1 LKRLLRRIK
10 SHLLVISLASL
21 FLFVAAFIV
30 AYESTSISVRNSY
43 TASKASVFKYTNN
56 AEVGRA
62 YREDRVEVPLYRV
75 PLSFQRAILAA
86 EDSDF
91 YAHSGINPLAIG
103 QALFKNATSDT
114 LQGGSTITQQY
125 AKIAYLKPEQRL
137 SRKIKELF
145 VALKVEGAFTKS
157 EILEKYINAVYFG
170 RNAYGVEMAAR
181 KYFGVRASA
190 LNPSQSI
197 VLAALVRS
205 PANYDP
211 EFKPGN
217 SVRLINR
224 FNGIKKNM
232 VEEGYITEEEAR
244 AISFP
249 KFSANKVEDI
259 NSSNRGHLI
268 AAVKSELS
276 DLGYTEDV
284 LTVGGYVVQTTLDQ
298 SAQRNA
304 ELAVETQRPID
315 SPKDLHIG
323 LASVRPGT
331 GEIVALY
338 GGSDYLERQLND
350 ATQAIAQA
358 GSTFKVFAVVAAL
371 EKGYS
376 LSTVWD
382 GRSPQTFRTTSGN
395 YKVSNYG
402 NGSFGPVS
410 LYRATA
416 SSINTVFVKLGTKIG
431 PESVVDVARR
441 AGIPESVQVLP
452 TPSVVLGVS
461 SPRVLD
467 VASSFSTFAAG
478 GIYSKPHLV
487 KKIFDGDGKLIYE
500 FKGESKRVFSE
511 KVMADL
517 SYSLTGVVRNGT
529 ASSVLAGFP
538 RPIAG
543 KTGTSQDNASAW
555 FAGYS
560 PDLATSVA
568 FFRDTPE
575 QRLTGIG
582 GLNSITGGSFP
593 ARIWNVYMKRTLA
606 EYPISYFPRPAFVG
620 GTRSVYIDVARPT
633 PTPTEKSPQPKPTF
647 FKPRPVP
654 GATNGQIV
662 TDPTKPVPV
671 PTKPVPVPS
680 NKPVPAPTTKPVP
693 APSAKPV
700 PVPSN
705 KPVPAPSS
713 KPVPVPT
720 TKPVP
725 APTVKPI
732 PDQGGKPIPGFSP
745 KPIP

>member
-1 LKRLLRRIK
+1 MSAKPNKFASALAWTR
-10 SHLLVISLASL
+10 SHLISIALVTV
-21 FLFVAAFIV
+21 FLFVVIFVA

-56 AEVGRA
+56 AEVGRV
-62 YREDRVEVPLYRV
+62 YREDRVEVPLFRV

-91 YAHSGINPLAIG
+91 YSHSGINPLAIG
-103 QALFKNATSDT
+103 QAIFKNATSDT

-125 AKIAYLKPEQRL
+125 AKIAYLKPEQKI
-137 SRKIKELF
+137 SRKIKEVF
-145 VALKVEGAFTKS
+145 VALKVEGAYTKS

-181 KYFGVRASA
+181 KYFGVKASA
-190 LNPSQSI
+190 LTPSQSI

-232 VEEGYITEEEAR
+232 VDEGWITEEEAR
-244 AISFP
+244 SISFP
-249 KFSANKVEDI
+249 KFGAQKVEDI

-268 AAVKSELS
+268 AAIKNELS

-298 SAQRNA
+298 NAQRYA
-304 ELAVETQRPID
+304 EYAVETQRPID

-323 LASVRPGT
+323 LASVQPGT

-338 GGSDYLERQLND
+338 GGNDYLERQLND

-376 LSTVWD
+376 LTTVWD
-382 GRSPQTFRTTSGN
+382 GRSPQTFRTSSGN

-402 NGSFGPVS
+402 NSSFGPVS
-410 LYRATA
+410 LYKATA
-416 SSINTVFVKLGTKIG
+416 SSINTVFVKLGIKIG
-431 PESVVDVARR
+431 AESVVDVARR

-478 GIYSKPHLV
+478 GIYSKPHLI
-487 KKIFDGDGKLIYE
+487 KKIYDGDGKLIYE

-511 KVMADL
+511 NVAADL
-517 SYSLTGVVRNGT
+517 SYSLAGVVRNGT

-555 FAGYS
+555 FTGYS

-582 GLNSITGGSFP
+582 GLNSITGGTFP
-593 ARIWNVYMKRTLA
+593 ARIWNAYMKRALA
-606 EYPISYFPRPAFVG
+606 QYPISYFPRPAFVG
-620 GTRSVYIDVARPT
+620 GTRSIYIDVAKPT
-633 PTPTEKSPQPKPTF
+633 PTPTKTTPAPSPTF
-647 FKPRPVP
+647 FKP
-654 GATNGQIV
+654 
-662 TDPTKPVPV
+662 KPVPV
-671 PTKPVPVPS
+671 GSAAPLPVPSNKPVPVPS
-680 NKPVPAPTTKPVP
+680 NKPVPTIA
-693 APSAKPV
+693 
-700 PVPSN
+700 PSN
-705 KPVPAPSS
+705 KPVPIPTN
-713 KPVPVPT
+713 KPVPIPSA
-720 TKPVP
+720 KPVTP
-725 APTVKPI
+725 EN
-732 PDQGGKPIPGFSP
+732 GKPIPGFTP

>member
-1 LKRLLRRIK
+1 MSTKPKKFASALAWTR
-10 SHLLVISLASL
+10 SHLISLAL
-21 FLFVAAFIV
+21 ATVFLFVVIFVA

-56 AEVGRA
+56 AEVGRV
-62 YREDRVEVPLYRV
+62 YREDRVEVPLFRV

-91 YAHSGINPLAIG
+91 YSHSGINPLAIG
-103 QALFKNATSDT
+103 QAIFKNATSDT

-125 AKIAYLKPEQRL
+125 AKIAYLKPEQKI

-145 VALKVEGAFTKS
+145 VALKVEGAYTKS

-181 KYFGVRASA
+181 KYFGVKASA
-190 LNPSQSI
+190 LTPSQSI

-232 VEEGYITEEEAR
+232 VDEGWITEEEAR
-244 AISFP
+244 SITFP
-249 KFSANKVEDI
+249 KFGTLKVEDI

-268 AAVKSELS
+268 AAIKSELAE
-276 DLGYTEDV
+276 LGYTEDV

-298 SAQRNA
+298 SAQRYA
-304 ELAVETQRPID
+304 EFAVETQRPID

-338 GGSDYLERQLND
+338 GGNDYLERQLND

-376 LSTVWD
+376 LTTVWD
-382 GRSPQTFRTTSGN
+382 GRSPQTFRTSSGN

-402 NGSFGPVS
+402 NSSFGPVS

-441 AGIPESVQVLP
+441 AGIPDSVQVLP

-461 SPRVLD
+461 SPRVID

-478 GIYSKPHLV
+478 GIYSKAHLV

-500 FKGESKRVFSE
+500 FEGESKRVFSE

-517 SYSLTGVVRNGT
+517 SYALTGVVRNGT

-568 FFRDTPE
+568 FFRDTPQ

-593 ARIWNVYMKRTLA
+593 ARIWNAYMKRALA
-606 EYPISYFPRPAFVG
+606 QYPISYFPRPAFVG
-620 GTRSVYIDVARPT
+620 GTRSIYIDVAKPT
-633 PTPTEKSPQPKPTF
+633 PTPTKTTPVPSPTL
-647 FKPRPVP
+647 FKP
-654 GATNGQIV
+654 
-662 TDPTKPVPV
+662 KPVPV
-671 PTKPVPVPS
+671 SSEKPVPVPS
-680 NKPVPAPTTKPVP
+680 NKPVP
-693 APSAKPV
+693 V
-700 PVPSN
+700 PVSTN
-705 KPVPAPSS
+705 KPVPAPAPSI
-713 KPVPVPT
+713 KPVPIPS
-720 TKPVP
+720 
-725 APTVKPI
+725 VKPI

-745 KPIP
+745 RPIP

>member
-1 LKRLLRRIK
+1 MKNKRIKFKKLLRQVE
-10 SHLLVISLASL
+10 SHLLVITLATL
-21 FLFVAAFIV
+21 FIFVTAFAIV
-30 AYESTSISVRNSY
+30 YENTSISVRNSY
-43 TASKASVFKYTNN
+43 TSSKASVFKYTNN
-56 AEVGRA
+56 SEVGRV
-62 YREDRVEVPLYRV
+62 YREDRVEVPLFRV

-86 EDSDF
+86 EDSNF
-91 YAHSGINPLAIG
+91 YSHGGINPIAIG
-103 QALFKNATSDT
+103 RALLKNATSDT

-125 AKIAYLKPEQRL
+125 AKIAYLKPEQKI
-137 SRKIKELF
+137 SRKIKEVF
-145 VALKVEGAFTKS
+145 VALKVEGTFPKS

-181 KYFGVRASA
+181 KYFGVKASA
-190 LNPSQSI
+190 LTPSQSI

-224 FNGIKKNM
+224 FNGIKANM
-232 VEEGYITEEEAR
+232 VDEGWLTLDEAR

-249 KFSANKVEDI
+249 KFGVSKVEDI

-268 AAVKSELS
+268 AAIKTELS
-276 DLGYTEDV
+276 DLGFTEDV

-298 SAQRNA
+298 SAQRFA
-304 ELAVETQRPID
+304 EFAVETQRPID

-338 GGSDYLERQLND
+338 GGRDYLERQLND

-382 GRSPQTFRTTSGN
+382 GKSPQTFRTSSGN

-402 NGSFGPVS
+402 NTTFGPVS

-441 AGIPESVQVLP
+441 AGIPDSVQVLP

-461 SPRVLD
+461 SPRVID
-467 VASSFSTFAAG
+467 VASSFSTFASG

-487 KKIFDGDGKLIYE
+487 KKIFDGDGELIYE

-511 KVMADL
+511 KVVADL
-517 SYSLTGVVRNGT
+517 SYSLSGVVRNGT

-555 FAGYS
+555 FSGYS
-560 PDLATSVA
+560 PDLATAVA
-568 FFRDTPE
+568 FFRDTP
-575 QRLTGIG
+575 QKQLTGIG
-582 GLNSITGGSFP
+582 GLNSITGGTFP
-593 ARIWNVYMKRTLA
+593 ARIWNVYMKRALA
-606 EYPISYFPRPAFVG
+606 EYPISYFPPPAFVG
-620 GTRSVYIDVARPT
+620 GTRSTYIDVAKPT
-633 PTPTEKSPQPKPTF
+633 PTPTKTTPAPAPTL

-654 GATNGQIV
+654 AASL
-662 TDPTKPVPV
+662 KPVPISSAKPLPV
-671 PTKPVPVPS
+671 NSVKPVPVPS
-680 NKPVPAPTTKPVP
+680 VKPVPIPSTKP
-693 APSAKPV
+693 A
-700 PVPSN
+700 
-705 KPVPAPSS
+705 
-713 KPVPVPT
+713 
-720 TKPVP
+720 
-725 APTVKPI
+725 
-732 PDQGGKPIPGFSP
+732 PDQGTKPIPGFSP

>member
-1 LKRLLRRIK
+1 MKNKKLKVKRLLRRIET
-10 SHLLVISLASL
+10 HFLVIALATI
-21 FLFVAAFIV
+21 FVFVSAFVIV
-30 AYESTSISVRNSY
+30 YESTSISVRNSY
-43 TASKASVFKYTNN
+43 TSSKASVFKYTNN
-56 AEVGRA
+56 SEVGRV
-62 YREDRVEVPLYRV
+62 YREDRVEVPLFRV

-91 YAHSGINPLAIG
+91 YSHSGINPIAIG
-103 QALFKNATSDT
+103 RALLKNATSDT

-125 AKIAYLKPEQRL
+125 AKIAYLKPEQKI
-137 SRKIKELF
+137 SRKIKEVF
-145 VALKVEGAFTKS
+145 VALKVEGAFPKS

-181 KYFGVRASA
+181 KYFGVKASA
-190 LNPSQSI
+190 LTPSQSI

-224 FNGIKKNM
+224 FNGIKANM
-232 VEEGYITEEEAR
+232 VDEGWLTQDQASS
-244 AISFP
+244 ISFP
-249 KFSANKVEDI
+249 KFGAGKVEDI

-268 AAVKSELS
+268 AAIKTELS
-276 DLGYTEDV
+276 DLGFTEDV

-298 SAQRNA
+298 SAQRYA
-304 ELAVETQRPID
+304 EFAVETQRPID

-338 GGSDYLERQLND
+338 GGRDYLERQLND

-382 GRSPQTFRTTSGN
+382 GKSPQTFRTSSGN

-402 NGSFGPVS
+402 NTTFGPVS

-441 AGIPESVQVLP
+441 AGIPDSVQVLP

-461 SPRVLD
+461 SPRVID
-467 VASSFSTFAAG
+467 VASSFSTFASG

-487 KKIFDGDGKLIYE
+487 KKIFDGDGELIYE

-511 KVMADL
+511 KVVADL
-517 SYSLTGVVRNGT
+517 SYSLSGVVRNGT

-555 FAGYS
+555 FSGYS
-560 PDLATSVA
+560 PDLATAVA
-568 FFRDTPE
+568 FFRDTP
-575 QRLTGIG
+575 QKQLTGIG
-582 GLNSITGGSFP
+582 GLNSITGGTFP
-593 ARIWNVYMKRTLA
+593 ARIWNVYMKRALA
-606 EYPISYFPRPAFVG
+606 EYPISYFPPPAFVG
-620 GTRSVYIDVARPT
+620 GTRSTYIDVAKPT
-633 PTPTEKSPQPKPTF
+633 PTPTKTTPAPAPTL

-654 GATNGQIV
+654 AASL
-662 TDPTKPVPV
+662 KPVPISSAKPLPINSV
-671 PTKPVPVPS
+671 KPVPVPS
-680 NKPVPAPTTKPVP
+680 VKPVPIPSTKP
-693 APSAKPV
+693 A
-700 PVPSN
+700 
-705 KPVPAPSS
+705 
-713 KPVPVPT
+713 
-720 TKPVP
+720 
-725 APTVKPI
+725 
-732 PDQGGKPIPGFSP
+732 PDQGTKPIPGFSP

>member
-1 LKRLLRRIK
+1 MKNKRIKFKRLLRRIED
-10 SHLLVISLASL
+10 HFLVITLVLL
-21 FLFVAAFIV
+21 FFIV
-30 AYESTSISVRNSY
+30 TAIFVTYENTSISVRNSY
-43 TASKASVFKYTNN
+43 TASKASVFKYTNSS
-56 AEVGRA
+56 EVGRV
-62 YREDRVEVPLYRV
+62 YREDRVEVPLFRV

-86 EDSDF
+86 EDSNF
-91 YAHSGINPLAIG
+91 YSHGGINPLAIG
-103 QALFKNATSDT
+103 QALLKNATSDS

-125 AKIAYLKPEQRL
+125 AKIAYLKPEQKI
-137 SRKIKELF
+137 SRKVKELF

-181 KYFGVRASA
+181 KYFGVKASA
-190 LNPSQSI
+190 LTPSQSI

-217 SVRLINR
+217 LVRLINR

-232 VEEGYITEEEAR
+232 VEEGWITAAEAS

-268 AAVKSELS
+268 AAIKNELS
-276 DLGYTEDV
+276 ELGYTEDV

-298 SAQRNA
+298 SAQRYA
-304 ELAVETQRPID
+304 EYAVETQRPID

-382 GRSPQTFRTTSGN
+382 GRSPQTFRTSSGN

-402 NGSFGPVS
+402 NSSFAPVS

-575 QRLTGIG
+575 QQLTGIG
-582 GLNSITGGSFP
+582 GLNSITGGTFP
-593 ARIWNVYMKRTLA
+593 ARIWNAYMKRALA
-606 EYPISYFPRPAFVG
+606 QYPISYFPRPAFIG

-633 PTPTEKSPQPKPTF
+633 PTPTNTKPAPAPTL
-647 FKPRPVP
+647 FKP
-654 GATNGQIV
+654 
-662 TDPTKPVPV
+662 
-671 PTKPVPVPS
+671 
-680 NKPVPAPTTKPVP
+680 KPVPATSVKPVPTSSGKPLPAPTSKPVP
-693 APSAKPV
+693 APSE
-700 PVPSN
+700 
-705 KPVPAPSS
+705 
-713 KPVPVPT
+713 
-720 TKPVP
+720 
-725 APTVKPI
+725 KPI
-732 PDQGGKPIPGFSP
+732 PTESGKPIPEFTP

>member
-1 LKRLLRRIK
+1 
-10 SHLLVISLASL
+10 VSLAL
-21 FLFVAAFIV
+21 VTIFLFVGLFIAV
-30 AYESTSISVRNSY
+30 YESTSISERNSY

-56 AEVGRA
+56 AEVGRV

-86 EDSDF
+86 EDSKF
-91 YAHSGINPLAIG
+91 YLHNGINPLAIG
-103 QALFKNATSDT
+103 QALFRNATSDT

-125 AKIAYLKPEQRL
+125 AKIAYLKPEQKI
-137 SRKIKELF
+137 SRKIKEVF

-157 EILEKYINAVYFG
+157 EILENYINAVYFG

-181 KYFGVRASA
+181 KYFGVKASA
-190 LNPSQSI
+190 LTPAQSI

-224 FNGIKKNM
+224 FNGIKKNIVDQGWM
-232 VEEGYITEEEAR
+232 TEEEAR
-244 AISFP
+244 SISFP
-249 KFSANKVEDI
+249 KFSAKKVEDI

-268 AAVKSELS
+268 AAVKNELAE
-276 DLGYTEDV
+276 LGFTEDV

-298 SAQRNA
+298 NAQRYA
-304 ELAVETQRPID
+304 ELAVETQRPQD
-315 SPKDLHIG
+315 APKDLHIG

-358 GSTFKVFAVVAAL
+358 GSTFKIFAVVAAL

-382 GRSPQTFRTTSGN
+382 GRSPQTFRTSSGN

-402 NGSFGPVS
+402 NSSFGPVS

-441 AGIPESVQVLP
+441 AGIPDSVQVLP

-461 SPRVLD
+461 SPRVID

-487 KKIFDGDGKLIYE
+487 KKIYDGEGKLIYE

-511 KVMADL
+511 NVSADL
-517 SYSLTGVVRNGT
+517 SYALSGVVRNGT

-555 FAGYS
+555 FTGYS
-560 PDLATSVA
+560 PDLSTSVA

-593 ARIWNVYMKRTLA
+593 ARIWNVYMKRALA

-620 GTRSVYIDVARPT
+620 GTRSIYVDVAKPT
-633 PTPTEKSPQPKPTF
+633 PTPTKTTPAPSPTF
-647 FKPRPVP
+647 FKPKPVP
-654 GATNGQIV
+654 VGSAAPLPVPSN
-662 TDPTKPVPV
+662 KPVPV
-671 PTKPVPVPS
+671 PTNKPVPVPSNKPIPSTAPSNKPVPVPS
-680 NKPVPAPTTKPVP
+680 NKPVPI
-693 APSAKPV
+693 PSAKPV
-700 PVPSN
+700 TPEN
-705 KPVPAPSS
+705 
-713 KPVPVPT
+713 
-720 TKPVP
+720 
-725 APTVKPI
+725 
-732 PDQGGKPIPGFSP
+732 GKPIPGFTP

>member
-1 LKRLLRRIK
+1 VKNKKLKVKRLLRRIET
-10 SHLLVISLASL
+10 HFLVIALATI
-21 FLFVAAFIV
+21 FVFVSAFVIV
-30 AYESTSISVRNSY
+30 YESTSISVRNSY
-43 TASKASVFKYTNN
+43 TSSKASVFKYTNN
-56 AEVGRA
+56 SEVGRV
-62 YREDRVEVPLYRV
+62 YREDRVEVPLFRV

-91 YAHSGINPLAIG
+91 YSHSGINPIAIG
-103 QALFKNATSDT
+103 RALLKNATSDT

-125 AKIAYLKPEQRL
+125 AKIAYLKPEQKI
-137 SRKIKELF
+137 SRKIKEVF
-145 VALKVEGAFTKS
+145 VALKVEGAFPKS

-181 KYFGVRASA
+181 KYFGVKASA
-190 LNPSQSI
+190 LTPSQSI

-224 FNGIKKNM
+224 FNGIKANM
-232 VEEGYITEEEAR
+232 VDEGWLTLDQASS
-244 AISFP
+244 ISFP
-249 KFSANKVEDI
+249 KFGAGKVEDI

-268 AAVKSELS
+268 AAIKTELS
-276 DLGYTEDV
+276 DLGFTEDV

-298 SAQRNA
+298 SAQRYA
-304 ELAVETQRPID
+304 EFAVETQRPID

-338 GGSDYLERQLND
+338 GGRDYLERQLND

-382 GRSPQTFRTTSGN
+382 GKSPQTFRTSSGN

-402 NGSFGPVS
+402 NTTFGPVS

-441 AGIPESVQVLP
+441 AGIPDSVQVLP

-461 SPRVLD
+461 SPRVID
-467 VASSFSTFAAG
+467 VASSFSTFASG

-487 KKIFDGDGKLIYE
+487 KKIFDGDGELIYE

-511 KVMADL
+511 KVVADL
-517 SYSLTGVVRNGT
+517 SYSLSGVVRNGT

-555 FAGYS
+555 FSGYS
-560 PDLATSVA
+560 PDLATAVA
-568 FFRDTPE
+568 FFRDTP
-575 QRLTGIG
+575 QKQLTGIG
-582 GLNSITGGSFP
+582 GLNSITGGTFP
-593 ARIWNVYMKRTLA
+593 ARIWNVYMKRALA
-606 EYPISYFPRPAFVG
+606 EYPISYFPPPAFVG
-620 GTRSVYIDVARPT
+620 GTRSTYIDVAKPT
-633 PTPTEKSPQPKPTF
+633 PTPTKTTPAPAPTL

-654 GATNGQIV
+654 AASL
-662 TDPTKPVPV
+662 KPVPISSAKPLPINSV
-671 PTKPVPVPS
+671 KPVPVPS
-680 NKPVPAPTTKPVP
+680 VKPVPIPSTKP
-693 APSAKPV
+693 A
-700 PVPSN
+700 
-705 KPVPAPSS
+705 
-713 KPVPVPT
+713 
-720 TKPVP
+720 
-725 APTVKPI
+725 
-732 PDQGGKPIPGFSP
+732 PDQGTKPIPGFSP

>member
-1 LKRLLRRIK
+1 
-10 SHLLVISLASL
+10 VSLAL
-21 FLFVAAFIV
+21 VTIFLFVGLFIAV
-30 AYESTSISVRNSY
+30 YESTSISERNSY

-56 AEVGRA
+56 AEVGRV

-86 EDSDF
+86 EDSKF
-91 YAHSGINPLAIG
+91 YLHNGINPLAIG
-103 QALFKNATSDT
+103 QALFRNATSDT

-125 AKIAYLKPEQRL
+125 AKIAYLKPEQKI
-137 SRKIKELF
+137 SRKIKEVF

-157 EILEKYINAVYFG
+157 EILENYINAVYFG

-181 KYFGVRASA
+181 KYFGVKASA
-190 LNPSQSI
+190 LTPAQSI

-224 FNGIKKNM
+224 FNGIKKNIVDQGWM
-232 VEEGYITEEEAR
+232 TEEEAR

-249 KFSANKVEDI
+249 KFSAKKVEDI

-268 AAVKSELS
+268 AAVKNELAE
-276 DLGYTEDV
+276 LGFTEDV

-298 SAQRNA
+298 NAQRYA
-304 ELAVETQRPID
+304 ELAVETQRPQD
-315 SPKDLHIG
+315 APKDLHIG

-358 GSTFKVFAVVAAL
+358 GSTFKIFAVVAAL

-382 GRSPQTFRTTSGN
+382 GRSPQTFRTSSGN

-402 NGSFGPVS
+402 NSSFGPVS

-441 AGIPESVQVLP
+441 AGIPDSVQVLP

-461 SPRVLD
+461 SPRVID

-487 KKIFDGDGKLIYE
+487 KKIYDGEGKLIYE

-511 KVMADL
+511 NVSADL
-517 SYSLTGVVRNGT
+517 SYALSGVVRNGT

-555 FAGYS
+555 FTGYS
-560 PDLATSVA
+560 PDLSTSVA

-593 ARIWNVYMKRTLA
+593 ARIWNVYMKRALA

-620 GTRSVYIDVARPT
+620 GTRSIYVDVAKPT
-633 PTPTEKSPQPKPTF
+633 PTPTKTTPAPSPTF
-647 FKPRPVP
+647 FKPKPVP
-654 GATNGQIV
+654 VGSAAPLPVPSN
-662 TDPTKPVPV
+662 KPVPV
-671 PTKPVPVPS
+671 PTNKPVPVPSNKPIPSTAPSNKPVPVPS
-680 NKPVPAPTTKPVP
+680 NKPVPI
-693 APSAKPV
+693 PSAKPV
-700 PVPSN
+700 TPEN
-705 KPVPAPSS
+705 
-713 KPVPVPT
+713 
-720 TKPVP
+720 
-725 APTVKPI
+725 
-732 PDQGGKPIPGFSP
+732 GKPIPGFTP

>member
-1 LKRLLRRIK
+1 VSTKPKKFARALVWIR
-10 SHLLVISLASL
+10 SHLISLILATL
-21 FLFVAAFIV
+21 FLFVVIFI
-30 AYESTSISVRNSY
+30 ATYESTSISVRNSY

-56 AEVGRA
+56 AEVGRV
-62 YREDRVEVPLYRV
+62 YREDRVEVPLFRV
-75 PLSFQRAILAA
+75 PISFQRAILAA

-91 YAHSGINPLAIG
+91 YSHSGINPLAIG
-103 QALFKNATSDT
+103 QAIFKNATSDT

-125 AKIAYLKPEQRL
+125 AKIAYLKPEQKI
-137 SRKIKELF
+137 SRKIKEVF
-145 VALKVEGAFTKS
+145 VALKVEGAYTKS

-181 KYFGVRASA
+181 KYFGVKASA
-190 LNPSQSI
+190 LTPSQSI

-232 VEEGYITEEEAR
+232 VDEGWITEEEAR
-244 AISFP
+244 SISFP
-249 KFSANKVEDI
+249 KFGAQKVEDI

-268 AAVKSELS
+268 AAIKNELS

-298 SAQRNA
+298 NAQRYA
-304 ELAVETQRPID
+304 EYAVETQRPID

-338 GGSDYLERQLND
+338 GGNDYLERQLND

-376 LSTVWD
+376 LTTVWD
-382 GRSPQTFRTTSGN
+382 GRSPQTFRTSSGN

-402 NGSFGPVS
+402 NSSFGPVS
-410 LYRATA
+410 LYKATA

-441 AGIPESVQVLP
+441 AGIPDSVQVLP

-500 FKGESKRVFSE
+500 FEGESKRVFSE

-517 SYSLTGVVRNGT
+517 SYALTGVVRNGT

-593 ARIWNVYMKRTLA
+593 ARIWNVYMKRALA
-606 EYPISYFPRPAFVG
+606 QYPISYFPRPAFVG
-620 GTRSVYIDVARPT
+620 GTRSVYIDVAKPT
-633 PTPTEKSPQPKPTF
+633 PTPTVTTPAPSPTL
-647 FKPRPVP
+647 FKP
-654 GATNGQIV
+654 
-662 TDPTKPVPV
+662 KPVPV
-671 PTKPVPVPS
+671 GSGAPLPVPSNKPVPVPS
-680 NKPVPAPTTKPVP
+680 NKPVPTT
-693 APSAKPV
+693 
-700 PVPSN
+700 VPSN
-705 KPVPAPSS
+705 KPVPAPTN
-713 KPVPVPT
+713 KPVPIPSA
-720 TKPVP
+720 KPVP
-725 APTVKPI
+725 TDNA
-732 PDQGGKPIPGFSP
+732 KPIPGFTP

>member
-1 LKRLLRRIK
+1 MNVGSKRTARILGWIK
-10 SHLLVISLASL
+10 SHFVVLTLSSV
-21 FLFVAAFIV
+21 FLFIVAFIA

-43 TASKASVFKYTNN
+43 TSSKASVFKYTNN
-56 AEVGRA
+56 AEVGRV

-91 YAHSGINPLAIG
+91 YSHFGINPIAIA
-103 QALFKNATSDT
+103 QALLKNATSDS

-125 AKIAYLKPEQRL
+125 AKIAYLKPEQRI
-137 SRKIKELF
+137 SRKIKEVF
-145 VALKVEGAFTKS
+145 VALKVEGSFTKS

-170 RNAYGVEMAAR
+170 RNAYGVEMASR

-190 LNPSQSI
+190 LTPSQSI

-217 SVRLINR
+217 YVRLINR

-232 VEEGYITEEEAR
+232 VEEGWITEEVAR
-244 AISFP
+244 SIVFP
-249 KFSANKVEDI
+249 EFKADKVEDI

-268 AAVKSELS
+268 AAIKNELS
-276 DLGYTEDV
+276 DLGFTEDV

-298 SAQRNA
+298 KAQRNA

-315 SPKDLHIG
+315 APKDLHIG

-338 GGSDYLERQLND
+338 GGRDYLERQLND

-358 GSTFKVFAVVAAL
+358 GSTFKVFAVIAAL

-382 GRSPQTFRTTSGN
+382 GRSPQTFRTSSGN

-402 NGSFGPVS
+402 NTSFGPVS

-441 AGIPESVQVLP
+441 AGIPESVQVLA

-461 SPRVLD
+461 SPRVID

-511 KVMADL
+511 KIMADL
-517 SYSLTGVVRNGT
+517 SYSLSGVVRNGT

-620 GTRSVYIDVARPT
+620 GTKSVYIDVPKPT
-633 PTPTEKSPQPKPTF
+633 PTPTKTTPAPS
-647 FKPRPVP
+647 
-654 GATNGQIV
+654 ATLFN
-662 TDPTKPVPV
+662 P
-671 PTKPVPVPS
+671 
-680 NKPVPAPTTKPVP
+680 KPVPAASIKPAPIGSAKPLPANTAKPVP
-693 APSAKPV
+693 APSLNPVPSAKPV
-700 PVPSN
+700 PSTNPAPTA
-705 KPVPAPSS
+705 KPVPIPS
-713 KPVPVPT
+713 

-732 PDQGGKPIPGFSP
+732 PDQGVKPIPGFSP

>member
-1 LKRLLRRIK
+1 MTTKPKKITRALGWIR
-10 SHLLVISLASL
+10 SHLVSLAL
-21 FLFVAAFIV
+21 VTIFLFVGLFIAV
-30 AYESTSISVRNSY
+30 YESTSISVRNSY

-56 AEVGRA
+56 AEVGRV

-86 EDSDF
+86 EDSKF
-91 YAHSGINPLAIG
+91 YSHNGINPLAIG
-103 QALFKNATSDT
+103 QALFRNATSDT

-125 AKIAYLKPEQRL
+125 AKIAYLKPEQKI
-137 SRKIKELF
+137 SRKIKEVF

-157 EILEKYINAVYFG
+157 EILENYINAVYFG

-181 KYFGVRASA
+181 KYFGVKASA
-190 LNPSQSI
+190 LTPAQSI

-224 FNGIKKNM
+224 FNGIKKNI
-232 VEEGYITEEEAR
+232 VDQGWITEEEAR
-244 AISFP
+244 SISFP
-249 KFSANKVEDI
+249 KFSAKKVEDI

-268 AAVKSELS
+268 AAVKNELAE
-276 DLGYTEDV
+276 LGFTEDV

-298 SAQRNA
+298 NAQRYA
-304 ELAVETQRPID
+304 ELAVETQRPQD
-315 SPKDLHIG
+315 APKDLHIG

-358 GSTFKVFAVVAAL
+358 GSTFKIFAVVAAL

-382 GRSPQTFRTTSGN
+382 GRSPQTFRTSSGN

-402 NGSFGPVS
+402 NSSFGPVS
-410 LYRATA
+410 LYKATA

-441 AGIPESVQVLP
+441 AGIPDSVQVLP

-461 SPRVLD
+461 SPRVID

-487 KKIFDGDGKLIYE
+487 KKIYDGEGKLIYE

-511 KVMADL
+511 NVSADL
-517 SYSLTGVVRNGT
+517 SYALSGVVRNGT

-555 FAGYS
+555 FTGYS
-560 PDLATSVA
+560 PDLSTSVA

-593 ARIWNVYMKRTLA
+593 ARIWNVYMKRALA

-620 GTRSVYIDVARPT
+620 GTRSIYVDVAKPT
-633 PTPTEKSPQPKPTF
+633 PTPTKTTPAPSPTF
-647 FKPRPVP
+647 FKPKPVP
-654 GATNGQIV
+654 VGSAAPLPVPSN
-662 TDPTKPVPV
+662 KPVPV
-671 PTKPVPVPS
+671 PTNKPIPSTAPSNKPVPAPAPS
-680 NKPVPAPTTKPVP
+680 NKPVPAPTNKPVP
-693 APSAKPV
+693 IPSAKPV
-700 PVPSN
+700 TPEN
-705 KPVPAPSS
+705 
-713 KPVPVPT
+713 
-720 TKPVP
+720 
-725 APTVKPI
+725 
-732 PDQGGKPIPGFSP
+732 GKPIPGFTP

>member
-1 LKRLLRRIK
+1 MKNKRVKFKRLLRRIE
-10 SHLLVISLASL
+10 SHLLVITLAL
-21 FLFVAAFIV
+21 FFLVVAGFIV
-30 AYESTSISVRNSY
+30 TYENTSISVRNSY
-43 TASKASVFKYTNN
+43 TSSKATVFKYTNN
-56 AEVGRA
+56 AEVGRV
-62 YREDRVEVPLYRV
+62 YREDRVEVPLFRV

-91 YAHSGINPLAIG
+91 YSHSGFNPLAIG
-103 QALFKNATSDT
+103 QALLKNATSDS

-125 AKIAYLKPEQRL
+125 AKIAYLKPEQKI

-181 KYFGVRASA
+181 KYFGVKASA
-190 LNPSQSI
+190 LTPAQSI

-217 SVRLINR
+217 SARLINR

-232 VEEGYITEEEAR
+232 VDEGWISAEEAR

-249 KFSANKVEDI
+249 KFGAKKVEDI

-268 AAVKSELS
+268 AAIKSELS
-276 DLGYTEDV
+276 DLGFTEDV

-298 SAQRNA
+298 SAQRYA
-304 ELAVETQRPID
+304 ELAVESQRPVD

-382 GRSPQTFRTTSGN
+382 GRSPQTFRTSSGN
-395 YKVSNYG
+395 YKVANYG

-441 AGIPESVQVLP
+441 AGIPETVQVLA

-461 SPRVLD
+461 SPTVLD
-467 VASSFSTFAAG
+467 VTSSFATFAAG
-478 GIYSKPHLV
+478 GIYAKPHLV
-487 KKIFDGDGKLIYE
+487 KKVFNGDGKLIYD
-500 FKGESKRVFSE
+500 FKKENKRVFSE
-511 KVMADL
+511 KVVADL
-517 SYSLTGVVRNGT
+517 TYSLAGVVRNGT

-555 FAGYS
+555 FSGYS

-582 GLNSITGGSFP
+582 GLNSITGGTFP
-593 ARIWNVYMKRTLA
+593 ARIWNVYMKRALA
-606 EYPISYFPRPAFVG
+606 QYPISYFPRPAFVG

-633 PTPTEKSPQPKPTF
+633 PTPTDTNPAPTL
-647 FKPRPVP
+647 FKP
-654 GATNGQIV
+654 
-662 TDPTKPVPV
+662 KPVPV
-671 PTKPVPVPS
+671 SSSKPIPTSSGKPL
-680 NKPVPAPTTKPVP
+680 
-693 APSAKPV
+693 

-705 KPVPAPSS
+705 KPVPAPS
-713 KPVPVPT
+713 
-720 TKPVP
+720 
-725 APTVKPI
+725 VKPI
-732 PDQGGKPIPGFSP
+732 PIESGKPIPEFTP

>member
-1 LKRLLRRIK
+1 VSTSPKRITRTLVWVK
-10 SHLLVISLASL
+10 SHFVSLALATVFLLVGL
-21 FLFVAAFIV
+21 FIV
-30 AYESTSISVRNSY
+30 AYENTSISVQNSY

-56 AEVGRA
+56 SEVGRV
-62 YREDRVEVPLYRV
+62 YREDRIEVPLYRV

-86 EDSDF
+86 EDSAF
-91 YAHSGINPLAIG
+91 YSHSGINPIAIG
-103 QALFKNATSDT
+103 RALLKNATSDT

-125 AKIAYLKPEQRL
+125 AKIAYLKPEQRI

-145 VALKVEGAFTKS
+145 VALRIEGAFTKS
-157 EILEKYINAVYFG
+157 EILENYINAVYFG

-181 KYFGVRASA
+181 KYFGVKASA
-190 LNPSQSI
+190 LTPSQSI

-232 VEEGYITEEEAR
+232 VDEGWITEEVAR
-244 AISFP
+244 SISFP
-249 KFSANKVEDI
+249 KFSATKVEDI

-268 AAVKSELS
+268 AAVKSELA
-276 DLGYTEDV
+276 DLGFTEDV
-284 LTVGGYVVQTTLDQ
+284 LTVGGYVVQTTLVQ
-298 SAQRNA
+298 SAQRYA
-304 ELAVETQRPID
+304 EVAVETQRPLD

-358 GSTFKVFAVVAAL
+358 GSTFKVFAVIAAL

-382 GRSPQTFRTTSGN
+382 GKSPQTFRTSSGN

-402 NGSFGPVS
+402 NSSFGPVS

-461 SPRVLD
+461 SPRVID
-467 VASSFSTFAAG
+467 VASSFATFAGG
-478 GIYSKPHLV
+478 GIYAKPYLV
-487 KKIFDGDGKLIYE
+487 KKVFDGDGKLIYE
-500 FKGESKRVFSE
+500 AKKEGKRVFSE
-511 KVMADL
+511 KVIADL
-517 SYSLTGVVRNGT
+517 SYSLSGVVRNGT

-555 FAGYS
+555 FTGYS
-560 PDLATSVA
+560 PDLSTSVA

-575 QRLTGIG
+575 KQLTGIG
-582 GLNSITGGSFP
+582 GLNSITGGTFP
-593 ARIWNVYMKRTLA
+593 ARIWNAYMKRALA
-606 EYPISYFPRPAFVG
+606 EYPISYFPPPSFVG
-620 GTRSVYIDVARPT
+620 GTRSIYIDVAKPT
-633 PTPTEKSPQPKPTF
+633 PTPSATAPAPSPTF
-647 FKPRPVP
+647 FRP
-654 GATNGQIV
+654 
-662 TDPTKPVPV
+662 KPVPMV
-671 PTKPVPVPS
+671 SSV
-680 NKPVPAPTTKPVP
+680 
-693 APSAKPV
+693 
-700 PVPSN
+700 
-705 KPVPAPSS
+705 PVPAPSS
-713 KPVPVPT
+713 KPIPAPIPSNKPVPT
-720 TKPVP
+720 PAPIPSNKPLPVPSTKPVP
-725 APTVKPI
+725 VPSAKPKAPENS
-732 PDQGGKPIPGFSP
+732 KPIPGFTP

>member
-1 LKRLLRRIK
+1 MAWIR
-10 SHLLVISLASL
+10 SHLVSLAL
-21 FLFVAAFIV
+21 VTIFLFVALFMI
-30 AYESTSISVRNSY
+30 AYQSTSIAERNSY

-56 AEVGRA
+56 SEVGRV

-86 EDSDF
+86 EDSKF
-91 YAHSGINPLAIG
+91 YSHSGINPIAIG
-103 QALFKNATSDT
+103 QALFKNATSNT

-125 AKIAYLKPEQRL
+125 AKIAYLKPEQKI

-145 VALKVEGAFTKS
+145 VALKIEGAFTKS
-157 EILEKYINAVYFG
+157 EILENYINAVYFG

-181 KYFGVRASA
+181 KYFGVKASA
-190 LNPSQSI
+190 LTPSQSI

-232 VEEGYITEEEAR
+232 VDEGWITEEEAR
-244 AISFP
+244 SISFP
-249 KFSANKVEDI
+249 KFGANKVEDI

-268 AAVKSELS
+268 AAVKSELA
-276 DLGYTEDV
+276 DLGFTEDV
-284 LTVGGYVVQTTLDQ
+284 LTIGGYVVQTTLVQ
-298 SAQRNA
+298 SAQRYA
-304 ELAVETQRPID
+304 EFAVETQRPLD

-358 GSTFKVFAVVAAL
+358 GSTFKIFAVVAAL

-382 GRSPQTFRTTSGN
+382 GKSPQTFRTSSGN

-402 NGSFGPVS
+402 NSSFGPVS

-441 AGIPESVQVLP
+441 AGIPDSVQVLP

-461 SPRVLD
+461 SPRVID
-467 VASSFSTFAAG
+467 VASSFATFASG
-478 GIYSKPHLV
+478 GIYAKPYLV
-487 KKIFDGDGKLIYE
+487 KKVFDGEGNLIYE
-500 FKGESKRVFSE
+500 AKKESKRVFSE
-511 KVMADL
+511 DVSADL
-517 SYSLTGVVRNGT
+517 SYALAGVVRNGT

-555 FAGYS
+555 FTGYS
-560 PDLATSVA
+560 PDLSTSVA

-575 QRLTGIG
+575 KQLTGIG
-582 GLNSITGGSFP
+582 GLNSITGGTFP
-593 ARIWNVYMKRTLA
+593 ARIWNAYMKRALA

-620 GTRSVYIDVARPT
+620 GTRSIYVDVAKPT
-633 PTPTEKSPQPKPTF
+633 PTPTKTTPAPAPTF

-654 GATNGQIV
+654 VGTGA
-662 TDPTKPVPV
+662 PLPVPSN
-671 PTKPVPVPS
+671 KPVPVPS
-680 NKPVPAPTTKPVP
+680 NKPVPTT
-693 APSAKPV
+693 
-700 PVPSN
+700 VPSN
-705 KPVPAPSS
+705 KPVPAPTN
-713 KPVPVPT
+713 KPVPIPSA
-720 TKPVP
+720 KPVP
-725 APTVKPI
+725 T
-732 PDQGGKPIPGFSP
+732 DNLKPIPGFTP

>member
-1 LKRLLRRIK
+1 MI
-10 SHLLVISLASL
+10 
-21 FLFVAAFIV
+21 
-30 AYESTSISVRNSY
+30 AYQSTSIAERNSY

-56 AEVGRA
+56 SEVGRV

-86 EDSDF
+86 EDSKF
-91 YAHSGINPLAIG
+91 YSHSGINPIAIG
-103 QALFKNATSDT
+103 QALFKNATSNT

-125 AKIAYLKPEQRL
+125 AKIAYLKPEQKI

-145 VALKVEGAFTKS
+145 VALKIEGASTKS
-157 EILEKYINAVYFG
+157 EILENYINAVYFG

-181 KYFGVRASA
+181 KYFGVKASA
-190 LNPSQSI
+190 LTPSQSI

-232 VEEGYITEEEAR
+232 VDEGWITEEEAR
-244 AISFP
+244 SISFP
-249 KFSANKVEDI
+249 KFGANKVEDI

-268 AAVKSELS
+268 AAVKSELA
-276 DLGYTEDV
+276 DLGFTEDV
-284 LTVGGYVVQTTLDQ
+284 LTIGGYVVQTTLVQ
-298 SAQRNA
+298 SAQRYA
-304 ELAVETQRPID
+304 EFAVETQRPLD

-358 GSTFKVFAVVAAL
+358 GSTFKIFAVVAAL

-382 GRSPQTFRTTSGN
+382 GKSPQTFRTSSGN

-402 NGSFGPVS
+402 NSSFGPVS

-441 AGIPESVQVLP
+441 AGIPDSVQVLP

-461 SPRVLD
+461 SPRVID
-467 VASSFSTFAAG
+467 VASSFATFASG
-478 GIYSKPHLV
+478 GIYAKPYLV
-487 KKIFDGDGKLIYE
+487 KKVFDGEGNLIYE
-500 FKGESKRVFSE
+500 AKKESKRVFSE
-511 KVMADL
+511 DVSADL
-517 SYSLTGVVRNGT
+517 SYALAGVVRNGT

-555 FAGYS
+555 FTGYS
-560 PDLATSVA
+560 PDLSTSVA

-593 ARIWNVYMKRTLA
+593 ARIWNVYMKRALA

-620 GTRSVYIDVARPT
+620 GTRSIYVDVAKPT
-633 PTPTEKSPQPKPTF
+633 PTPTKTTPAPSPTF
-647 FKPRPVP
+647 FKP
-654 GATNGQIV
+654 
-662 TDPTKPVPV
+662 KPVPV
-671 PTKPVPVPS
+671 GSAAPLPVPSNKPVPVPS
-680 NKPVPAPTTKPVP
+680 NKPIPT
-693 APSAKPV
+693 AA
-700 PVPSN
+700 PSN
-705 KPVPAPSS
+705 KPVPVPTN
-713 KPVPVPT
+713 KPVPIPSA
-720 TKPVP
+720 KPVTP
-725 APTVKPI
+725 EN
-732 PDQGGKPIPGFSP
+732 GKPIPGFTP

>member
-1 LKRLLRRIK
+1 MSTKPKKFARALVWIR
-10 SHLLVISLASL
+10 SHLISLILATL
-21 FLFVAAFIV
+21 FLFVVIFI
-30 AYESTSISVRNSY
+30 ATYESTSISVRNSY

-56 AEVGRA
+56 AEVGRV
-62 YREDRVEVPLYRV
+62 YREDRVEVPLFRV
-75 PLSFQRAILAA
+75 PISFQRAILAA

-91 YAHSGINPLAIG
+91 YSHSGINPLAIG
-103 QALFKNATSDT
+103 QAIFKNATSDT

-125 AKIAYLKPEQRL
+125 AKIAYLKPEQKI
-137 SRKIKELF
+137 SRKIKEVF
-145 VALKVEGAFTKS
+145 VALKVEGAYTKS

-181 KYFGVRASA
+181 KYFGVKASA
-190 LNPSQSI
+190 LTPSQSI

-232 VEEGYITEEEAR
+232 VDEGWITEEEAR
-244 AISFP
+244 SISFP
-249 KFSANKVEDI
+249 KFGAQKVEDI

-268 AAVKSELS
+268 AAIKNELS

-298 SAQRNA
+298 NAQRYA
-304 ELAVETQRPID
+304 EYAVETQRPID

-338 GGSDYLERQLND
+338 GGNDYLERQLND

-376 LSTVWD
+376 LTTVWD
-382 GRSPQTFRTTSGN
+382 GRSPQTFRTSSGN

-402 NGSFGPVS
+402 NSSFGPVS
-410 LYRATA
+410 LYKATA

-441 AGIPESVQVLP
+441 AGIPDSVQVLP

-500 FKGESKRVFSE
+500 FEGESKRVFSE

-517 SYSLTGVVRNGT
+517 SYALTGVVRNGT

-593 ARIWNVYMKRTLA
+593 ARIWNVYMKRALA
-606 EYPISYFPRPAFVG
+606 QYPISYFPRPAFVG
-620 GTRSVYIDVARPT
+620 GTRSVYIDVAKPT
-633 PTPTEKSPQPKPTF
+633 PTPTVTTPAPSPTL
-647 FKPRPVP
+647 FKP
-654 GATNGQIV
+654 
-662 TDPTKPVPV
+662 KPVPV
-671 PTKPVPVPS
+671 GSGAPLPVPSNKPVPVPS
-680 NKPVPAPTTKPVP
+680 NKPVPTT
-693 APSAKPV
+693 
-700 PVPSN
+700 VPSN
-705 KPVPAPSS
+705 KPVPAPTN
-713 KPVPVPT
+713 KPVPIPSA
-720 TKPVP
+720 KPVP
-725 APTVKPI
+725 TDNA
-732 PDQGGKPIPGFSP
+732 KPIPGFTP

>member
-1 LKRLLRRIK
+1 MSSRPQRIARTLVWVR
-10 SHLLVISLASL
+10 SHFVSLTLATVFLLVGL
-21 FLFVAAFIV
+21 FTV
-30 AYESTSISVRNSY
+30 AYENTSISVRNSY
-43 TASKASVFKYTNN
+43 TASKASIFKYTNN
-56 AEVGRA
+56 SEVGRV
-62 YREDRVEVPLYRV
+62 YREDRIEVPLYRV

-86 EDSDF
+86 EDSAF
-91 YAHSGINPLAIG
+91 YSHSGINPLAIG
-103 QALFKNATSDT
+103 QALLKNATSDT

-125 AKIAYLKPEQRL
+125 AKIAYLKPEQKI

-145 VALKVEGAFTKS
+145 VALKIEGAFTKS
-157 EILEKYINAVYFG
+157 EILENYINAVYFG

-181 KYFGVRASA
+181 KYFRVKASA
-190 LNPSQSI
+190 LTPAQSI

-205 PANYDP
+205 PASYDP

-232 VEEGYITEEEAR
+232 VDEGWITQEVAR
-244 AISFP
+244 SISYP
-249 KFSANKVEDI
+249 NFSTTKIEDM

-268 AAVKSELS
+268 AAIKSELA
-276 DLGYTEDV
+276 DLGFTEDV
-284 LTVGGYVVQTTLDQ
+284 LTVGGYIVQTTLVQ
-298 SAQRNA
+298 SAQRYA
-304 ELAVETQRPID
+304 EIAVETQKPVD

-376 LSTVWD
+376 LTTVWD
-382 GRSPQTFRTTSGN
+382 GKSPQTFRTSSGN

-402 NGSFGPVS
+402 NSSFGPVS

-461 SPRVLD
+461 SPRVID
-467 VASSFSTFAAG
+467 VANSFATFAGG
-478 GIYSKPHLV
+478 GIYAKPYLV
-487 KKIFDGDGKLIYE
+487 KKVFDGDGKLIYE
-500 FKGESKRVFSE
+500 AKKESKRVFSE
-511 KVMADL
+511 NVSADL
-517 SYSLTGVVRNGT
+517 TYALSGVVRNGT

-555 FAGYS
+555 FTGYS
-560 PDLATSVA
+560 PDLSTSVA

-575 QRLTGIG
+575 KQLTGIG
-582 GLNSITGGSFP
+582 GLNSITGGTFP
-593 ARIWNVYMKRTLA
+593 ARIWNAYMKRALA

-620 GTRSVYIDVARPT
+620 GTRSIYVDVARPT
-633 PTPTEKSPQPKPTF
+633 PKPIKTAPAPSPTF
-647 FKPRPVP
+647 FKP
-654 GATNGQIV
+654 
-662 TDPTKPVPV
+662 KPVPV
-671 PTKPVPVPS
+671 GNGAPLPVPPNKPIITPSNKPIPSIAPS
-680 NKPVPAPTTKPVP
+680 NKPVPAPTNKPVP
-693 APSAKPV
+693 SPSAKPV
-700 PVPSN
+700 PTDTA
-705 KPVPAPSS
+705 KPVP
-713 KPVPVPT
+713 
-720 TKPVP
+720 
-725 APTVKPI
+725 
-732 PDQGGKPIPGFSP
+732 GFTP

>member
-1 LKRLLRRIK
+1 VKNKRIKFKKLLRQVE
-10 SHLLVISLASL
+10 SHLLVITLATL
-21 FLFVAAFIV
+21 FIFVTAFAIV
-30 AYESTSISVRNSY
+30 YENTSISVRNSY
-43 TASKASVFKYTNN
+43 TSSKASVFKYTNN
-56 AEVGRA
+56 SEVGRV
-62 YREDRVEVPLYRV
+62 YREDRVEVPLFRV

-86 EDSDF
+86 EDSNF
-91 YAHSGINPLAIG
+91 YSHGGINPIAIG
-103 QALFKNATSDT
+103 RALLKNATSDT

-125 AKIAYLKPEQRL
+125 AKIAYLKPEQKI
-137 SRKIKELF
+137 SRKIKEVF
-145 VALKVEGAFTKS
+145 VALKVEGTFPKS

-181 KYFGVRASA
+181 KYFGVKASA
-190 LNPSQSI
+190 LTPSQSI

-224 FNGIKKNM
+224 FNGIKANM
-232 VEEGYITEEEAR
+232 VDEGWLTLDEAR

-249 KFSANKVEDI
+249 KFGVSKVEDI

-268 AAVKSELS
+268 AAIKTELS
-276 DLGYTEDV
+276 DLGFTEDV

-298 SAQRNA
+298 SAQRFA
-304 ELAVETQRPID
+304 EFAVETQRPID

-338 GGSDYLERQLND
+338 GGRDYLERQLND

-382 GRSPQTFRTTSGN
+382 GKSPQTFRTSSGN

-402 NGSFGPVS
+402 NTTFGPVS

-441 AGIPESVQVLP
+441 AGIPDSVQVLP

-461 SPRVLD
+461 SPRVID
-467 VASSFSTFAAG
+467 VASSFSTFASG

-487 KKIFDGDGKLIYE
+487 KKIFDGDGELIYE

-511 KVMADL
+511 KVVADL
-517 SYSLTGVVRNGT
+517 SYSLSGVVRNGT

-555 FAGYS
+555 FSGYS
-560 PDLATSVA
+560 PDLATAVA
-568 FFRDTPE
+568 FFRDTP
-575 QRLTGIG
+575 QKQLTGIG
-582 GLNSITGGSFP
+582 GLNSITGGTFP
-593 ARIWNVYMKRTLA
+593 ARIWNVYMKRALA
-606 EYPISYFPRPAFVG
+606 EYPISYFPPPAFVG
-620 GTRSVYIDVARPT
+620 GTRSTYIDVAKPT
-633 PTPTEKSPQPKPTF
+633 PTPTKTTPAPAPTL

-654 GATNGQIV
+654 AASL
-662 TDPTKPVPV
+662 KPVPISSAKPLPV
-671 PTKPVPVPS
+671 NSMKPVPVPS
-680 NKPVPAPTTKPVP
+680 VKPVPIPSTKP
-693 APSAKPV
+693 A
-700 PVPSN
+700 
-705 KPVPAPSS
+705 
-713 KPVPVPT
+713 
-720 TKPVP
+720 
-725 APTVKPI
+725 
-732 PDQGGKPIPGFSP
+732 PDQGTKPIPGFSP

>member
-1 LKRLLRRIK
+1 
-10 SHLLVISLASL
+10 VSLAL
-21 FLFVAAFIV
+21 VTIFLFVGLFIAV
-30 AYESTSISVRNSY
+30 YESTSISERNSY

-56 AEVGRA
+56 AEVGRV

-86 EDSDF
+86 EDSKF
-91 YAHSGINPLAIG
+91 YLHNGINPLAIG
-103 QALFKNATSDT
+103 QALFRNATSDT

-125 AKIAYLKPEQRL
+125 AKIAYLKPEQKI
-137 SRKIKELF
+137 SRKIKEVF

-157 EILEKYINAVYFG
+157 EILENYINAVYFG

-181 KYFGVRASA
+181 KYFGVKASA
-190 LNPSQSI
+190 LTPAQSI

-224 FNGIKKNM
+224 FNGIKKNIVDQGWM
-232 VEEGYITEEEAR
+232 TEEEAR
-244 AISFP
+244 SISFP
-249 KFSANKVEDI
+249 KFSAKKVEDI

-268 AAVKSELS
+268 AAVKNELAE
-276 DLGYTEDV
+276 LGFTEDV

-298 SAQRNA
+298 NAQRYA
-304 ELAVETQRPID
+304 ELAVETQRPQD
-315 SPKDLHIG
+315 APKDLHIG

-358 GSTFKVFAVVAAL
+358 GSTFKIFAVVAAL

-382 GRSPQTFRTTSGN
+382 GRSPQTFRTSSGN

-402 NGSFGPVS
+402 NSSFGPVS

-441 AGIPESVQVLP
+441 AGIPDSVQVLP

-461 SPRVLD
+461 SPRVID

-487 KKIFDGDGKLIYE
+487 KKIYDGEGKLIYE

-511 KVMADL
+511 NVSADL
-517 SYSLTGVVRNGT
+517 SYALSGVVRNGT

-555 FAGYS
+555 FTGYS
-560 PDLATSVA
+560 PDLSTSVA

-593 ARIWNVYMKRTLA
+593 ARIWNVYMKRALA

-620 GTRSVYIDVARPT
+620 GTRSIYVDVAKPT
-633 PTPTEKSPQPKPTF
+633 PTPTKTTPAPSPTF
-647 FKPRPVP
+647 FKPKPVP
-654 GATNGQIV
+654 VGSAAPLPVPSN
-662 TDPTKPVPV
+662 KPVPV
-671 PTKPVPVPS
+671 PTNKPVPVPSNKPIPSTAPSNKPVPVPS
-680 NKPVPAPTTKPVP
+680 NKPVPV
-693 APSAKPV
+693 PSAKPV
-700 PVPSN
+700 TPEN
-705 KPVPAPSS
+705 
-713 KPVPVPT
+713 
-720 TKPVP
+720 
-725 APTVKPI
+725 
-732 PDQGGKPIPGFSP
+732 GKPIPGFTP

>member
-1 LKRLLRRIK
+1 M
-10 SHLLVISLASL
+10 
-21 FLFVAAFIV
+21 
-30 AYESTSISVRNSY
+30 RNSY

-56 AEVGRA
+56 SEVGRV
-62 YREDRVEVPLYRV
+62 YREDRVEVPLFRV

-91 YAHSGINPLAIG
+91 YSHSGINPLAIG

-125 AKIAYLKPEQRL
+125 AKIAYLKPEQKI

-181 KYFGVRASA
+181 KYFGVKANA
-190 LNPSQSI
+190 LTPSQSI

-205 PANYDP
+205 PASYDP

-232 VEEGYITEEEAR
+232 VDEGWITEEEAR

-249 KFSANKVEDI
+249 KFGSQKVEDI

-268 AAVKSELS
+268 AAIKSELS

-298 SAQRNA
+298 SAQRYA
-304 ELAVETQRPID
+304 EYAVETQRPID

-338 GGSDYLERQLND
+338 GGNDYLERQLND

-376 LSTVWD
+376 LTTVWD
-382 GRSPQTFRTTSGN
+382 GRSPQTFRTSSGN

-402 NGSFGPVS
+402 NSSFGPVS
-410 LYRATA
+410 LYKATA

-431 PESVVDVARR
+431 AESVVDVARR

-461 SPRVLD
+461 SPRVID

-487 KKIFDGDGKLIYE
+487 KKIYDGDGKLIYE

-511 KVMADL
+511 NVAADL
-517 SYSLTGVVRNGT
+517 SYSLAGVVRNGT

-555 FAGYS
+555 FTGYS

-582 GLNSITGGSFP
+582 GLNSITGGTFP
-593 ARIWNVYMKRTLA
+593 ARIWNAYMKRALA
-606 EYPISYFPRPAFVG
+606 QYPISYFPRPAFVG
-620 GTRSVYIDVARPT
+620 GTRSIYIDVAKPT
-633 PTPTEKSPQPKPTF
+633 PTPTKTTPAPSPTL
-647 FKPRPVP
+647 FKP
-654 GATNGQIV
+654 
-662 TDPTKPVPV
+662 KPVPV
-671 PTKPVPVPS
+671 SSEKPVPVPS
-680 NKPVPAPTTKPVP
+680 NKPVP
-693 APSAKPV
+693 V
-700 PVPSN
+700 PVPTN
-705 KPVPAPSS
+705 KPVPAPVPSI
-713 KPVPVPT
+713 KPVPIPS
-720 TKPVP
+720 
-725 APTVKPI
+725 AKPI

>member
-1 LKRLLRRIK
+1 MTTKPKKIARALGWIR
-10 SHLLVISLASL
+10 SHLVSLAL
-21 FLFVAAFIV
+21 VTIFLFVGLFIAV
-30 AYESTSISVRNSY
+30 YESTSISERNSY

-56 AEVGRA
+56 AEVGRV

-86 EDSDF
+86 EDSKF
-91 YAHSGINPLAIG
+91 YSHNGINPLAIG

-125 AKIAYLKPEQRL
+125 AKIAYLKPEQKI
-137 SRKIKELF
+137 SRKIKEVF

-157 EILEKYINAVYFG
+157 EILENYINAVYFG

-181 KYFGVRASA
+181 KYFGVKASA
-190 LNPSQSI
+190 LTPAQSI

-224 FNGIKKNM
+224 FNGIKKNIVDQGWM
-232 VEEGYITEEEAR
+232 TEEEAR
-244 AISFP
+244 SISFP
-249 KFSANKVEDI
+249 KFSAKKVEDI

-268 AAVKSELS
+268 AAVKNELAE
-276 DLGYTEDV
+276 LGFTEDV

-298 SAQRNA
+298 SAQRYA
-304 ELAVETQRPID
+304 ELAVETQRPQD
-315 SPKDLHIG
+315 APKDLHIG

-358 GSTFKVFAVVAAL
+358 GSTFKIFAVVAAL

-382 GRSPQTFRTTSGN
+382 GRSPQTFRTSSGN

-402 NGSFGPVS
+402 NSSFGPVS
-410 LYRATA
+410 LYKATA

-441 AGIPESVQVLP
+441 AGIPDSVQVLP

-461 SPRVLD
+461 SPRVID

-487 KKIFDGDGKLIYE
+487 KKIYDGEGKLIYE

-511 KVMADL
+511 NVSADL
-517 SYSLTGVVRNGT
+517 SYALSGVVRNGT

-555 FAGYS
+555 FTGYS
-560 PDLATSVA
+560 PDLSTSVA

-593 ARIWNVYMKRTLA
+593 ARIWNAYMKRALA

-620 GTRSVYIDVARPT
+620 GTRSIYVDVAKPT
-633 PTPTEKSPQPKPTF
+633 PTPTKTTPAPSPTF
-647 FKPRPVP
+647 FKPKPVP
-654 GATNGQIV
+654 VGSAAPLPVPSN
-662 TDPTKPVPV
+662 KPVPV
-671 PTKPVPVPS
+671 PTNKPIPSTAPS
-680 NKPVPAPTTKPVP
+680 NKPVPAPTNKPVP
-693 APSAKPV
+693 IPSAKPV
-700 PVPSN
+700 TPEN
-705 KPVPAPSS
+705 
-713 KPVPVPT
+713 
-720 TKPVP
+720 
-725 APTVKPI
+725 
-732 PDQGGKPIPGFSP
+732 GKPIPGFTP

>member
-1 LKRLLRRIK
+1 VKNKKLKVKRLLRRIET
-10 SHLLVISLASL
+10 HFLVIALVTI
-21 FLFVAAFIV
+21 FVFVSAFVIV
-30 AYESTSISVRNSY
+30 YESTSISVRNSY
-43 TASKASVFKYTNN
+43 TSSKASVFKYTNN
-56 AEVGRA
+56 SEVGRV
-62 YREDRVEVPLYRV
+62 YREDRVEVPLFRV

-91 YAHSGINPLAIG
+91 YSHSGINPIAIG
-103 QALFKNATSDT
+103 RALLKNATSDT

-125 AKIAYLKPEQRL
+125 AKIAYLKPEQKI
-137 SRKIKELF
+137 SRKIKEVF
-145 VALKVEGAFTKS
+145 VALKVEGAFPKS

-181 KYFGVRASA
+181 KYFGVKASA
-190 LNPSQSI
+190 LTPSQSI

-224 FNGIKKNM
+224 FNGIKANM
-232 VEEGYITEEEAR
+232 VDEGWLTLDQASS
-244 AISFP
+244 ISFP
-249 KFSANKVEDI
+249 KFGAGKVEDI

-268 AAVKSELS
+268 AAIKTELS
-276 DLGYTEDV
+276 DLGFTEDV

-298 SAQRNA
+298 SAQRYA
-304 ELAVETQRPID
+304 EFAVETQRPID

-338 GGSDYLERQLND
+338 GGRDYLERQLND

-382 GRSPQTFRTTSGN
+382 GKSPQTFRTSSGN

-402 NGSFGPVS
+402 NTTFGPVS

-441 AGIPESVQVLP
+441 AGIPDSVQVLP

-461 SPRVLD
+461 SPRVID
-467 VASSFSTFAAG
+467 VASSFSTFASG

-487 KKIFDGDGKLIYE
+487 KKIFDGDGELIYE

-511 KVMADL
+511 KVVADL
-517 SYSLTGVVRNGT
+517 SYSLSGVVRNGT

-555 FAGYS
+555 FSGYS
-560 PDLATSVA
+560 PDLATAVA
-568 FFRDTPE
+568 FFRDTP
-575 QRLTGIG
+575 QKQLTGIG
-582 GLNSITGGSFP
+582 GLNSITGGTFP
-593 ARIWNVYMKRTLA
+593 ARIWNVYMKRALA
-606 EYPISYFPRPAFVG
+606 EYPISYFPPPAFVG
-620 GTRSVYIDVARPT
+620 GTRSTYIDVAKPT
-633 PTPTEKSPQPKPTF
+633 PTPTKTTPAPAPTL

-654 GATNGQIV
+654 AASL
-662 TDPTKPVPV
+662 KPVPISSAKPLPV
-671 PTKPVPVPS
+671 NSVKPVPVPS
-680 NKPVPAPTTKPVP
+680 VKPVPIPSTKP
-693 APSAKPV
+693 A
-700 PVPSN
+700 
-705 KPVPAPSS
+705 
-713 KPVPVPT
+713 
-720 TKPVP
+720 
-725 APTVKPI
+725 
-732 PDQGGKPIPGFSP
+732 PDQGTKPIPGFSP